1 MKTRGHFK
9 KINFE
14 GALARSFEQIVKENL
29 NYKTVQVKVF
39 ANCEVTIPKI
49 TPEVRTNGTKKGTDM
64 DERLLGYL
72 KEFNQPTAEVYKGNG
87 RREVVNI
94 PKKNIKIIVSESL
107 NEELQAAGLIVT
119 SE

>member
-1 MKTRGHFK
+1 MKKRGAFK

-49 TPEVRTNGTKKGTDM
+49 TPEVRTNGTIGATTM

-72 KEFNQPTAEVYKGNG
+72 KEFNQPKAEVYKGDG
-87 RREVVNI
+87 QQHLVDI
-94 PKKNIKIIVSESL
+94 PKKTIKIIVTESL
-107 NEELQAAGLIVT
+107 YNKLVKENLIVT
-119 SE
+119 SK